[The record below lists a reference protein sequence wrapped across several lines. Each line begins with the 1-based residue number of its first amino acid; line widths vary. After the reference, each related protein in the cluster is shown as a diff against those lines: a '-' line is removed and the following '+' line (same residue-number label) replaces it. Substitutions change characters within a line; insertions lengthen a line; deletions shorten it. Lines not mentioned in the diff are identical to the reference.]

1 MINKYL
7 SDDSFDKIFDVT
19 PIIKN
24 VKNNSIGKY
33 ILIILIIFG
42 FLGMLTTIRLN
53 YEEVLE

>member
-33 ILIILIIFG
+33 ILFILIIFG
-42 FLGMLTTIRLN
+42 FLGILTTIRIN